1 MYCCNHWDDDNMMM
15 MVSIVN
21 IGKSAFLMVHQPQS
35 YRKEGLDLL
44 SVLSSL

>member
-1 MYCCNHWDDDNMMM
+1 MYCGNHWDDDMMM

-21 IGKSAFLMVHQPQS
+21 IGKSAFLMVHQHQS